1 MENIEERMKIYTEE
15 ESKEVDIMLDMDER
29 GEVTEKEAEQCYEK
43 FRMLIHNRKVRA
55 RSGTLNTDDLVK
67 GFIYE
72 NLRYI
77 MAEDEIE
84 DLIAKKLLIK

>member
-1 MENIEERMKIYTEE
+1 MKNIEERMEIYTKE
-15 ESKEVDIMLDMDER
+15 ESKEVNIMLDMDEI

-67 GFIYE
+67 GFTYE

-77 MAEDEIE
+77 MLEDEIE